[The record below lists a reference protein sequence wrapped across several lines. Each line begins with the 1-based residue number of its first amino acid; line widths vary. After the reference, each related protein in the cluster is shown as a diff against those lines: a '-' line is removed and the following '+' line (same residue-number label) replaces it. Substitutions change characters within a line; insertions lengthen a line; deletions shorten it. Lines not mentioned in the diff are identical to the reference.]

1 MPQRLTD
8 KIVAKLPAP
17 ATGNKKYYDAPNAK
31 GNGWTPGFGCR
42 VTAAGA
48 KSFILSYRTRAGR
61 SRRFTIGG
69 WPTWSLAAARDE
81 AAKLK
86 RKIDQGEDPL
96 GAIRAGR
103 LAPTVADLCDRFTE
117 EFIPKKRPMTQRDY
131 RRMIER
137 EIIPSLGS
145 IKVADVTFSDI
156 DRLHRRIGRRAP
168 YTANR
173 CVALLSKMFSLAVR
187 WQYRADNPCRGIE
200 RHPEAKRERYLSADE
215 LARLGAALAKH
226 KDKAAANIFRLLL
239 VTGARRGE
247 VQAARWADFD
257 LETGTWVKP
266 ASVTKQAKL
275 HRIPLNAPAQLLLAG
290 LRKAAA
296 DDAEYLFPGSG
307 SGGHRVELKADWAA
321 VCKAAKL
328 KAVRIH
334 DLRHSYAS
342 VLAGSGHSLPIIGA
356 LLGHATAATTQRY
369 AHLQDDPLRKASEV
383 AGAIVTAGNK
393 PGAKVVP
400 IKRGRR

>member
-1 MPQRLTD
+1 MSQRLTD
-8 KIVAKLPAP
+8 MTIAKLPRP
-17 ATGNKKYYDAPNAK
+17 ATGNKIYYDPPHAK

-48 KSFILSYRTRAGR
+48 KAFVLTYRTKAGR
-61 SRRFTIGG
+61 DRRLTIGG

-103 LAPTVADLCDRFTE
+103 IAPTMADLCDRFGE
-117 EFIPKKRPMTQRDY
+117 EHLPKKRPATQRDY

-137 EIIPSLGS
+137 EIIPAIGS

-168 YTANR
+168 YAANR
-173 CVALLSKMFSLAVR
+173 CVALLSKMFALAIR
-187 WQYRADNPCRGIE
+187 WQYRFDNPARGIE
-200 RHPEAKRERYLSADE
+200 RNPEDKRERYLSADE

-226 KDKAAANIFRLLL
+226 KDKMAANIFRLLS
-239 VTGARRGE
+239 VTGARRNE
-247 VQAARWADFD
+247 VQAAKWADFD
-257 LETGTWVKP
+257 LEAGIWVKP
-266 ASVTKQAKL
+266 ASTTKQAKL
-275 HRIPLNAPAQLLLAG
+275 HRVPLNAPAQLLLVD
-290 LRKAAA
+290 LRKATA
-296 DDAEYLFPGSG
+296 DDAEYLFPGRF
-307 SGGHRVELKADWAA
+307 GGHRVELKADWAA
-321 VCKAAKL
+321 VCKAARIKD
-328 KAVRIH
+328 ARIH

-342 VLAGSGHSLPIIGA
+342 VLAGSGHSLPIIGG
-356 LLGHATAATTQRY
+356 LLGHSSPATTARY
-369 AHLQDDPLRKASEV
+369 AHLMDDPLRKATET
-383 AGAIVTAGNK
+383 AGAIIDNK

-400 IKRGRR
+400 LKSTRR